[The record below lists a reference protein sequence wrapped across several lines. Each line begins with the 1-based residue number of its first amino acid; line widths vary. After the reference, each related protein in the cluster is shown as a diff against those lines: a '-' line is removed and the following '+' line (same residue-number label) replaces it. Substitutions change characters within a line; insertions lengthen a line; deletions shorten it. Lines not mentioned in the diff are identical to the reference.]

1 MKKIIIILFL
11 IIIAVI
17 GSYYY
22 FGIKSTTFKQEVKG
36 IQSLVVYQQI
46 VPGNE
51 IKYTLPSPQTA
62 LQLLSKTNTIKTKG
76 AGNDAYIT
84 SIDGREAAAK
94 NKEFWAFYIN
104 GKQSQVGAGSYI
116 IQNEDSLLW
125 KIEKY

>member
-1 MKKIIIILFL
+1 MKKIIILFL